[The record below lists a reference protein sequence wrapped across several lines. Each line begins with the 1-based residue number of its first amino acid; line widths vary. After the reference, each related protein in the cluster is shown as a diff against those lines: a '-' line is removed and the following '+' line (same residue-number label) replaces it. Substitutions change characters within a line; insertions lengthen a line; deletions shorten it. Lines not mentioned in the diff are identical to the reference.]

1 MIGQTAQNV
10 FIKVYVIFLMTI
22 YFWIFTVA
30 GLVVL
35 GIGPSLRAVTEMF
48 MDNQW
53 QYQNYHLKDAWHQFK
68 TNFWQIN
75 LHAWLFLGILALLAY
90 NLYLSTQIKEA
101 WILIIQFVIIF
112 AIAMAF
118 SLGIFT
124 LLIRSRYDVSFVN
137 ALKLATAQFFSNFS
151 RLLLFLIMTIA
162 LIMAAAKWPGII
174 LFLAPGAY
182 IVFANW
188 FSRKWYKQ
196 IDNFLS

>member
-53 QYQNYHLKDAWHQFK
+53 QHQNYHLKDGWRQFK

-75 LHAWLFLGILALLAY
+75 LHAWLFLGILAILAY

-101 WILIIQFVIIF
+101 WILIIQFIIIF

-124 LLIRSRYDVSFVN
+124 LLIRSRYDVSFAN

>member
-53 QYQNYHLKDAWHQFK
+53 QYQNYHLKDGWRQFK

-75 LHAWLFLGILALLAY
+75 LHAWLFLGVLAILAY

-101 WILIIQFVIIF
+101 WILIIQFIIIF

-124 LLIRSRYDVSFVN
+124 LLIRSRYDVSFAN
-137 ALKLATAQFFSNFS
+137 ALKLAAAQFFSNFS

>member
-1 MIGQTAQNV
+1 MIGQTVQNV

-53 QYQNYHLKDAWHQFK
+53 QYQNYHLKDGWRQFK

-75 LHAWLFLGILALLAY
+75 LHAWLFLGILAILAY

-101 WILIIQFVIIF
+101 WILIIQFIIIF

-124 LLIRSRYDVSFVN
+124 LLIRSRYDVSFAN